1 VACAAFGW
9 LRPLIAVSAIS
20 RLWQVGGRVFVRGVF
35 FIWAHRPVIAL
46 SRRVA
51 QRADAEG
58 LSSAA
63 TPATQYAASPGAP
76 VYERCPAEGVGLA
89 RLFDLDRAAQSLRCP
104 KNGNEQ
110 TSMLQRIALTVVLTT
125 TWP

>member
-35 FIWAHRPVIAL
+35 FIWAHGPFIAL

-58 LSSAA
+58 LSSAPPLRRNMPRPPERLSMNA
-63 TPATQYAASPGAP
+63 VPPRAWVWRTSSIWAARRS
-76 VYERCPAEGVGLA
+76 R
-89 RLFDLDRAAQSLRCP
+89 
-104 KNGNEQ
+104 
-110 TSMLQRIALTVVLTT
+110 
-125 TWP
+125 

>member
-1 VACAAFGW
+1 
-9 LRPLIAVSAIS
+9 
-20 RLWQVGGRVFVRGVF
+20 VRGVF

-63 TPATQYAASPGAP
+63 APATQYAASPGAP
-76 VYERCPAEGVGLA
+76 VHERCPAEGVGLA
-89 RLFDLDRAAQSLRCP
+89 HLFDLGRAAQSLRCP

-110 TSMLQRIALTVVLTT
+110 TSMLKRIALAVVLTT
-125 TWP
+125 TSP